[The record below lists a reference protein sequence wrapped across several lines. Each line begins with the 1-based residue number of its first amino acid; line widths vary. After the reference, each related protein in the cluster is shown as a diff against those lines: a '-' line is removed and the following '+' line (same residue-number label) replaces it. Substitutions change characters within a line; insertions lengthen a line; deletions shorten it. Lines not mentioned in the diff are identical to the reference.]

1 MVIVRKSLLFYYVV
15 DCPEK
20 LSEVPIIISEKE
32 HIIKIV
38 PCNYIHFIAIFL
50 I

>member
-1 MVIVRKSLLFYYVV
+1 MKTSEKSLLFA